1 MVVEHSRS
9 MIQAL
14 KFICSVIVA
23 MMAEEEGKKN
33 PDANTTKQNEPGEL
47 GKLSSQELGRKVP
60 FGNPKV
66 PHG

>member
-33 PDANTTKQNEPGEL
+33 PVANTTEQNEPEKDSRTETAHSPTPDL
-47 GKLSSQELGRKVP
+47 NLKFK
-60 FGNPKV
+60 
-66 PHG
+66 